1 MTFEKFGQDNG
12 DALLSAIKGR
22 NSGGEGGHDHVDL
35 DLSEGRDGI
44 RYTRFGLENLQ
55 AGGAGGGLNLG
66 GEGVYPQ
73 HPESQTSRRLLQT
86 NNADAS
92 NAANEE
98 LLAGITSYQNKI
110 AALANDRRQAFVQ
123 VYMYVCMYVWM
134 DGWMDNCVCV

>member
-44 RYTRFGLENLQ
+44 RYTRFGLEKLQ
-55 AGGAGGGLNLG
+55 AGGAGG

-73 HPESQTSRRLLQT
+73 HPVSHPESQRSRRLLQT
-86 NNADAS
+86 NNADAE

-98 LLAGITSYQNKI
+98 LLAGVSSYQNKV
-110 AALANDRRQAFVQ
+110 AALPNDRRQAFVQ
-123 VYMYVCMYVWM
+123 VYMYVCMYGWM